1 MDAMSHVGAAGAGS
15 LSGGNVSA
23 LERGALKRVLDLL
36 GKPPIEFV
44 LWNGEVI
51 GAGHDEPVARL
62 WIRQRSIL
70 PRLLFRPDLY
80 FGEGYSSGDL
90 EVEGDL
96 VKLIEYVCP
105 MEQRGAQRR
114 LWDRLKLKLPL
125 GERDPLT
132 HARRNIHHHYDIGND
147 FYRLWLDQNLVYTCA
162 YFPTPEASLE
172 EAQRAKMDHVCRK
185 LRLQPGETVI
195 EAGCGWGSLARHM
208 ARHYG
213 VRVRAYNISR
223 EQISHAREQASRE
236 GLDGKVEFIEEDYRA
251 ITGECDAFVSVGMLE
266 HVGKTHY
273 AELGAVI
280 DRCLGERGRGLLHS
294 IGRDQ
299 PRPLNA
305 WIEQHIFP
313 GAYPPALME
322 MLEIMDPGG
331 FSVLDVENLRPH
343 YARTLE
349 HWLSR
354 YEASADQ
361 VRQMFDEPFLR
372 AWRFYLASSVA
383 SFRVGSL
390 QLFQV
395 VFARA
400 GLNDAPWTRDH
411 LYGQGLSNLRH

>member
-1 MDAMSHVGAAGAGS
+1 
-15 LSGGNVSA
+15 
-23 LERGALKRVLDLL
+23 
-36 GKPPIEFV
+36 
-44 LWNGEVI
+44 
-51 GAGHDEPVARL
+51 
-62 WIRQRSIL
+62 
-70 PRLLFRPDLY
+70 
-80 FGEGYSSGDL
+80 
-90 EVEGDL
+90 
-96 VKLIEYVCP
+96 
-105 MEQRGAQRR
+105 
-114 LWDRLKLKLPL
+114 
-125 GERDPLT
+125 
-132 HARRNIHHHYDIGND
+132 
-147 FYRLWLDQNLVYTCA
+147 
-162 YFPTPEASLE
+162 
-172 EAQRAKMDHVCRK
+172 
-185 LRLQPGETVI
+185 
-195 EAGCGWGSLARHM
+195 
-208 ARHYG
+208 
-213 VRVRAYNISR
+213 
-223 EQISHAREQASRE
+223 
-236 GLDGKVEFIEEDYRA
+236 
-251 ITGECDAFVSVGMLE
+251 MLE